1 MFEMKNKKDEFYLL
15 DKEIIDSIPD
25 LRDPEG
31 LGKEIRDA
39 FDLSERLKAEK
50 KRIIG
55 ELGNCSEMGP
65 LGPTIKFTTE
75 ADVKMLLAGEPVKNL
90 TLPIQESYRSGLLR
104 QLRAVNSALPVIGDR
119 IREFELNLIAEQ
131 ANKLKSIDAVRSVF
145 RDTIEAAENLLE
157 CLRTQEQLCT
167 LIRKRG
173 FKDPYGC
180 GWWNFQPLEFA
191 WLKGDIHRPSLE
203 FYIESRS
210 NSIGL
215 NREKISG
222 S

>member
-15 DKEIIDSIPD
+15 GQEVIEVIPD
-25 LRDPEG
+25 LRDPAG
-31 LGKEIRDA
+31 LGKFVHAASSLREK
-39 FDLSERLKAEK
+39 LQKQK

-65 LGPTIKFTTE
+65 LGPTIKFSTE
-75 ADVKMLLAGEPVKNL
+75 QDVEMLLAGEPVENL

-104 QLRAVNSALPVIGDR
+104 QLRAINAALPAAQERVR
-119 IREFELNLIAEQ
+119 TYESNLIAEQ
-131 ANKLKSIDAVRSVF
+131 ASKIKSIDAVRSVF

-167 LIRKRG
+167 LLRKRG
-173 FKDPYGC
+173 FKDPYGN

-215 NREKISG
+215 DREKIS